1 MVSQGQIKTAITKAE
16 KASKSTLSIAEK
28 AAAWD
33 KSDSEM
39 TDAERW
45 HCKAA
50 TDVEVKTNTDAL
62 EKVYRAL
69 YGDAF
74 LQGVHE
80 ASVASNVKIVGALTQ
95 VTDSLPDDYWSEWKP
110 GFGEAAAK
118 AADGGMREMLDE
130 AGIRLKG
137 ISETTTDD
145 IGNTIAK
152 GLESGASSSTIAK
165 EVTDAVASPARA
177 EMIANTEYT
186 RAMTE
191 ANVQTYSENEI
202 EQVEWLAEGDACPD
216 CAANADG
223 SPYPLDSA
231 PTPPEHPACRCALSP
246 IVQGAE

>member
-80 ASVASNVKIVGALTQ
+80 ASVASNVKIVGALTS
-95 VTDSLPDDYWSEWKP
+95 VTDSLPDDYWNEWKP

-118 AADGGMREMLDE
+118 AADGGMKEMLDE
-130 AGIRLKG
+130 VGIKLKG
-137 ISETTTDD
+137 ISETTTND
-145 IGNTIAK
+145 IGNTIAR
-152 GLESGASSSTIAK
+152 GLESGASSPTIAQ
-165 EVTDAVASPARA
+165 EITDSVASSARA
-177 EMIANTEYT
+177 EMIAQTEYC
-186 RAMTE
+186 RAMSE

-202 EQVEWLAEGDACPD
+202 EEVEWLAEGDACPD
-216 CAANADG
+216 CEANADA
-223 SPYPLDSA
+223 SPYALDDA
-231 PTPPEHPACRCALSP
+231 PRPPEHPNCRCALAP
-246 IVQGAE
+246 VVKGE